1 MGKKKRDG
9 ARKGWMVEFGGHRA
23 IIQISL
29 QTEAGGTQVQVLPGL
44 RSKLNFSLNL
54 SLSVRPCPEIKSQR
68 KELMSA
74 HLCCRIFVYTIR
86 CVSA

>member
-1 MGKKKRDG
+1 MGKKRRDG
-9 ARKGWMVEFGGHRA
+9 SRKGWMVEFGRHRA
-23 IIQISL
+23 IIPISL
-29 QTEAGGTQVQVLPGL
+29 QAEAGGTQVQVLPGL
-44 RSKLNFSLNL
+44 RSKLNFSLNFH
-54 SLSVRPCPEIKSQR
+54 PEMKSQR